1 MFQVKVIPQTVMAVI
16 QTVNSRW
23 PLRMGQRCRTSEVLP
38 EPNTIIG
45 HAWILR
51 AQIIMDWLHAD
62 LDSMAAGLEGDLE
75 NEDRITKINTRLQG
89 LFGAQFEKL
98 FGKLH
103 GNVIYLWFSAIQ
115 STFWMSGRIPMML

>member
-1 MFQVKVIPQTVMAVI
+1 
-16 QTVNSRW
+16 
-23 PLRMGQRCRTSEVLP
+23 
-38 EPNTIIG
+38 
-45 HAWILR
+45 
-51 AQIIMDWLHAD
+51 MDWLHAD